1 MKVKAIWLVF
11 GIICLSLTAFSQTPA
26 ELIQEA
32 DVLFEDMQDMDT
44 AQRALS
50 LYRKALVDA
59 VDKYEAY
66 WKIARVMYYIGE
78 HQEKKKD
85 RKNTFAQ
92 AVYHC
97 DKAVELG
104 PEKPDGYY
112 WRAVNNGKY
121 GETRGVLKSLSLV
134 KPIKRDLNKVIELNR
149 SYEDGGPDRVMG
161 RVYFKLPGF
170 AGGSKD
176 KSLEHLEK
184 SKGYGPEDVVT
195 RLYLAETLLDHK
207 RIEDARAELEY
218 ILNVPDDP
226 HWVAAIQE
234 NKAAAQELL
243 KHKKFRKK

>member
-1 MKVKAIWLVF
+1 
-11 GIICLSLTAFSQTPA
+11 
-26 ELIQEA
+26 
-32 DVLFEDMQDMDT
+32 
-44 AQRALS
+44 
-50 LYRKALVDA
+50 
-59 VDKYEAY
+59 
-66 WKIARVMYYIGE
+66 MYYIGE

-85 RKNTFAQ
+85 QKNTFAQ

-121 GETRGVLKSLSLV
+121 GETRGVLKSLALV
-134 KPIKRDLNKVIELNR
+134 KPIKSDLNKVIELDR

-176 KSLEHLEK
+176 LSLEHLEK
-184 SKGYGPEDVVT
+184 SKEYGPEDVVT

-207 RIEDARAELEY
+207 RVEDARSELEY

-226 HWVAAIQE
+226 RWVLAIRE

-243 KHKKFRKK
+243 NKKKFRK

>member
-1 MKVKAIWLVF
+1 MKVKAILSVF
-11 GIICLSLTAFSQTPA
+11 GIVCLSLAAFGQSVE

-32 DVLFEDMQDMDT
+32 DALYETMQDMET
-44 AQRALS
+44 ATAALK
-50 LYRKALVDA
+50 LYRKALA
-59 VDKYEAY
+59 AAEDKYEAF
-66 WKIARVMYYIGE
+66 WKIARMMYYVGE

-104 PEKPDGYY
+104 PDKPDGYY

-134 KPIKRDLNKVIELNR
+134 KPIKRDLNKVIELDR
-149 SYEDGGPDRVMG
+149 GYEDGGPDRVMG

-170 AGGSKD
+170 AGGDKD

-184 SKGYGPEDVVT
+184 SLEYGPEDVVT

-218 ILNVPDDP
+218 ILNMADDP
-226 HWVAAIQE
+226 RWVLAIAE
-234 NKAAAQELL
+234 NKEAARELL
-243 KHKKFRKK
+243 KKKKFRKK